1 MLTTTV
7 QAKAFLQHFHQTQLN
22 QCAKLVEDEQWNA
35 AEVAPSVQ
43 RAVDVI
49 VDASISDPPELL
61 LNRPP
66 PDTLSP
72 LPPNSPAPT
81 SPSLAVNGVPRPSSP
96 LPSPNIVPGS
106 PGRAAR
112 RRSANAPT
120 KHLRVEDRAYFAVG
134 ATLDVL
140 VLLVDYLRAVAN
152 LPLLTPDAMARVIE
166 LLKSFNSR
174 TCQVV
179 LGAGAMRSAGL
190 KNITAKHLG
199 AFSSG
204 YLLRVKG
211 KDVC

>member
-1 MLTTTV
+1 M
-7 QAKAFLQHFHQTQLN
+7 
-22 QCAKLVEDEQWNA
+22 EDEQWNA

-43 RAVDVI
+43 RIVDVI

-66 PDTLSP
+66 SDTLSP
-72 LPPNSPAPT
+72 IPPPSPAPS
-81 SPSLAVNGVPRPSSP
+81 SPSLAVNGSSFGQPRPSSP
-96 LPSPNIVPGS
+96 LPSPAFPPS
-106 PGRAAR
+106 PGRAQR

-120 KHLRVEDRAYFAVG
+120 KHLRVEERAYFAVS

-140 VLLVDYLRAVAN
+140 VLLIDYLKVIVN
-152 LPLLTPDAMARVIE
+152 LPLLTTDTMSRVIE

-199 AFSSG
+199 EFALG
-204 YLLRVKG
+204 RCEWRNVRLTLW
-211 KDVC
+211 